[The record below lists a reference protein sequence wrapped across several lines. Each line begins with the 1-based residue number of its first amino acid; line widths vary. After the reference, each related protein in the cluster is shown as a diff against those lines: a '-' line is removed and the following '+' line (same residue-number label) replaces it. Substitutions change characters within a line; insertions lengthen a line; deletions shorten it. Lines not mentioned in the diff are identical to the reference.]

1 MADTGGVALDVI
13 SDLSETPESQHFLY
27 VMNERTSLHRER
39 VASAFESSGLV
50 INLKGTSDQNVA
62 YVFVTFELN

>member
-39 VASAFESSGLV
+39 VH
-50 INLKGTSDQNVA
+50 LKVPGWS
-62 YVFVTFELN
+62 LI